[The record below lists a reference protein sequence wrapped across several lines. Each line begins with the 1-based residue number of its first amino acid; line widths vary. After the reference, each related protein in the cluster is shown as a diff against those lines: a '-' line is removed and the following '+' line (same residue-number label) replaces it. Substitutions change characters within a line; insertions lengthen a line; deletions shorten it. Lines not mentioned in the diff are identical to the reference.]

1 MTKKPLLII
10 AEIGVNHNG
19 DIKLAKKLIDKAKDC
34 GADFVKF
41 QIYETTNMVT
51 KNAPKAKY
59 QINKKNSK
67 ETHYEMLKKYEV
79 NSNFL
84 KKISDYSKKKKIN
97 FLASVFDLNSLNI
110 LKKINPKYIKI
121 PSGEITNLPLL
132 EKIGKLNL
140 KVIMSSGMSNMK
152 ELDNALKVLI
162 KSGTFKKNIIILHC
176 TTSYPTKF
184 DDVNLN
190 AMLKIKKKL
199 NIEIGYS
206 DHTKG
211 IEVAIAAISLGAKVI
226 EKHFTLN
233 KRLNGPDHLSSLN
246 PLEFKE
252 MVKSIRN
259 VENAFGSSLKKPTKI
274 ETQNSLIVRKS
285 IFAQKNI
292 KKGEKFS
299 LENICIKRPGVGKSP
314 MMWYKLIGKKSKK
327 NYKAD
332 ELI

>member
-1 MTKKPLLII
+1 
-10 AEIGVNHNG
+10 
-19 DIKLAKKLIDKAKDC
+19 
-34 GADFVKF
+34 
-41 QIYETTNMVT
+41 
-51 KNAPKAKY
+51 
-59 QINKKNSK
+59 
-67 ETHYEMLKKYEV
+67 
-79 NSNFL
+79 
-84 KKISDYSKKKKIN
+84 
-97 FLASVFDLNSLNI
+97 
-110 LKKINPKYIKI
+110 
-121 PSGEITNLPLL
+121 
-132 EKIGKLNL
+132 
-140 KVIMSSGMSNMK
+140 MSSGMSNMK

-246 PLEFKE
+246 PLEFKA

-259 VENAFGSSLKKPTKI
+259 VENAFGLSLKKPTKI

-285 IFAQKNI
+285 IFALKNI